1 MRTLWKRLVPLF
13 LALAI
18 FPAAAEE
25 EGRRSDPSVNL
36 PCPEC
41 GVIYE
46 IREIRRE
53 RALPESNRPLPVGP
67 TLRFSLGDKA
77 DREPHVDVFGSRSM
91 REESIEKYYEVVV
104 RFDDNRWGRIDLP
117 DASGLKVGDR
127 VHVHDNRIL
136 PDDSSRE

>member
-1 MRTLWKRLVPLF
+1 MRFLSKRLVPLF
-13 LALAI
+13 LALVML
-18 FPAAAEE
+18 PAAAQEAGE
-25 EGRRSDPSVNL
+25 RSDPSVRS

-41 GVIYE
+41 GVIYD

-77 DREPHVDVFGSRSM
+77 DQEPHVDVFGSRSM

-127 VHVHDNRIL
+127 IHVHDNRIE
-136 PDDSSRE
+136 PDDSDRP